1 MMKTKRS
8 SNREKVL
15 HTATILFLTKGFS
28 VTSMDEI
35 VAASKVSKTN
45 IYYYFTSKDDLL
57 AAVTDEMIRQ
67 YDGLIATALSKMEIS
82 VLERM
87 YLLQRILSQQ
97 ETESLGG
104 CPLLTLYTQAS
115 QESELIR
122 EKIRNFFLNLTVRIE
137 VLLQEGV
144 LCRELNGQ
152 LPVKQTAAL
161 VVAAIEGGL
170 FLQHAKEDPS
180 FLKHV
185 FATLATMLK

>member
-1 MMKTKRS
+1 MKTKRP

-15 HTATILFLTKGFS
+15 QTATALFLTKGFQ

-45 IYYYFTSKDDLL
+45 IYYYFASKGDLL

-67 YDGLIATALSKMEIS
+67 YDGLIATALAKMEIS

-87 YLLQRILSQQ
+87 SLLQRILSQQ

-104 CPLLTLYTQAS
+104 CALLTLYTQAS
-115 QESELIR
+115 QDSGLIR
-122 EKIRNFFLNLTVRIE
+122 DKIRNFFLDLTVRIE

-144 LCRELNGQ
+144 LSRELNGQ

-180 FLKHV
+180 FLEHV
-185 FATLATMLK
+185 FVTLATMLK